1 MSLQKSRILPI
12 QNKCITQNAFKHY
25 FAINFLTFYSA
36 PHSQTLI
43 DYIFSNKNEVESF
56 SGNMTT
62 TISDH
67 YAQFLLLKDNNLP
80 KGNKERKLVRDYKK
94 NDKKPLRQ
102 T

>member
-1 MSLQKSRILPI
+1 M
-12 QNKCITQNAFKHY
+12 
-25 FAINFLTFYSA
+25 
-36 PHSQTLI
+36 
-43 DYIFSNKNEVESF
+43 SNKNEVESF
-56 SGNMTT
+56 SGDITT

-67 YAQFLLLKDNNLP
+67 YAQFPSLKDNNLP